1 VEDQPDKEERMM
13 SALKLESAAPGT
25 VATSSEAQPE
35 FSQEYSKG
43 ELEEMGSR
51 ELLDGYSE

>member
-1 VEDQPDKEERMM
+1 MM

-25 VATSSEAQPE
+25 VAASSEAQPE
-35 FSQEYSKG
+35 FSQDYSKG

-51 ELLDGYSE
+51 ELLDGYAE

>member
-1 VEDQPDKEERMM
+1 M
-13 SALKLESAAPGT
+13 SAMMQETEARGITT
-25 VATSSEAQPE
+25 VTTGQAQHE

-51 ELLDGYSE
+51 ELLAGYAE